1 MATTRVKTP
10 LLHRLLRHA
19 CARND
24 VLPSCVAVRAPRA
37 IGPRRAVSRRC
48 RWGGARLRP
57 TRAGGSRAR
66 RVDPGAVCRADLRRA
81 ARPHDDGGLP
91 SPRLGAA
98 RRRARDA
105 EEASRGAFRRLA
117 RDRHEAPA
125 PPADAA
131 CGWPSIAPRRLPRGP
146 RASCAPARAR
156 RAACRSPRSFARSVG
171 RTACLSAGFRANLPP
186 RHTTDKHAATRRA
199 RAIRRPYC
207 RSSRKREEEIWSRRG
222 IARFM
227 LKIRSIVA
235 C

>member
-24 VLPSCVAVRAPRA
+24 VLPSRVAVRAPRA
-37 IGPRRAVSRRC
+37 IGPRRAVPRRC

-91 SPRLGAA
+91 SPRIGAA

-105 EEASRGAFRRLA
+105 EEASRGAF
-117 RDRHEAPA
+117 
-125 PPADAA
+125 
-131 CGWPSIAPRRLPRGP
+131 RRLPRGP

-156 RAACRSPRSFARSVG
+156 RAACRGPRSFARSVG

>member
-1 MATTRVKTP
+1 MLARATTCC
-10 LLHRLLRHA
+10 RHA
-19 CARND
+19 LPFARRVRSGRGARCRGGVVGAARVCARRARAARVPD
-24 VLPSCVAVRAPRA
+24 ASIRARCAAPISGEPLARTMTAVFHRRGSALRAGVHAMPKKHRA
-37 IGPRRAVSRRC
+37 ARSAGLRGIGTKRPRR
-48 RWGGARLRP
+48 RP
-57 TRAGGSRAR
+57 TRPAAGHR
-66 RVDPGAVCRADLRRA
+66 LRRA
-81 ARPHDDGGLP
+81 APGR
-91 SPRLGAA
+91 RGA
-98 RRRARDA
+98 RAR
-105 EEASRGAFRRLA
+105 
-117 RDRHEAPA
+117 
-125 PPADAA
+125 
-131 CGWPSIAPRRLPRGP
+131 PRRLPRGP

-156 RAACRSPRSFARSVG
+156 RAACRGPRSFARSVG

>member
-1 MATTRVKTP
+1 MLARATTCC
-10 LLHRLLRHA
+10 RHA
-19 CARND
+19 LPFARRVRSGRGARCRGGVVGAARVCARRARAARVPD
-24 VLPSCVAVRAPRA
+24 ASIRARCAAPISGEPLARTMTAVFHRRGSALRAGVHAMPKKHRA
-37 IGPRRAVSRRC
+37 ARSAGLRGIGTKRPRR
-48 RWGGARLRP
+48 RP
-57 TRAGGSRAR
+57 TRHAAGHRSRSAGF
-66 RVDPGAVCRADLRRA
+66 P
-81 ARPHDDGGLP
+81 
-91 SPRLGAA
+91 
-98 RRRARDA
+98 
-105 EEASRGAFRRLA
+105 
-117 RDRHEAPA
+117 
-125 PPADAA
+125 
-131 CGWPSIAPRRLPRGP
+131 GP

-156 RAACRSPRSFARSVG
+156 RAACRGPRSFARSVG